1 MADTPRQPADRFHFL
16 RLKKLCF
23 QLLPFVDILNH
34 MDGVLGVA
42 SSIPDE
48 RDIDATPNH
57 SSIFSNTALLHLVMI
72 VHPGE
77 QIFIKIQIDGLVAR
91 MDKLRELFTEKF
103 FFSISA

>member
-1 MADTPRQPADRFHFL
+1 MGDTPRQPADRFHFL

-48 RDIDATPNH
+48 RNIDSTPNH
-57 SSIFSNTALLHLVMI
+57 SSIFSNTALLYLVMI
-72 VHPGE
+72 LFPRQQLLIEIQIHGLVFHMSEFRKIPGE
-77 QIFIKIQIDGLVAR
+77 N
-91 MDKLRELFTEKF
+91 F
-103 FFSISA
+103 FFSIT